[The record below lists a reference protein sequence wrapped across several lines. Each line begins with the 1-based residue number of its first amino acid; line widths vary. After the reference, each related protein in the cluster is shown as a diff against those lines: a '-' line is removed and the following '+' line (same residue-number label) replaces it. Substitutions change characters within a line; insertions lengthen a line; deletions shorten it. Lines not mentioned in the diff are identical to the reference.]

1 MTATTLAPAA
11 TAQARLRTVLRQD
24 AAACAAFGLLM
35 TAGAPL
41 VDRLLGLG
49 PAWSVPFGVYLLGC
63 AVALA
68 LVAGYPALVRG
79 QVIGVVVNNAL
90 AAAALAALPFTG
102 LVDLTALGYG
112 VMLGGAA
119 LVALFAVL
127 EVAGARRLAAV

>member
-49 PAWSVPFGVYLLGC
+49 PAWAVPFGVYLLGC

-102 LVDLTALGYG
+102 LVDLTALGYA

-127 EVAGARRLAAV
+127 EEVGVRRLAAA